1 MLKHL
6 RIRQFL
12 ETVCQVYWRERARR
26 ELLGLSEQLLAD
38 IGRSRSEA
46 LWEGS
51 KPFWK
56 Q

>member
-1 MLKHL
+1 MLNHL
-6 RIRQFL
+6 WVWRCLQTI
-12 ETVCQVYWRERARR
+12 CQAYWRQRARR

-38 IGRSRSEA
+38 IGRSRGEA